1 MTEHNGIK
9 GEKASFVDDSQMAAL
24 VDSWATR
31 FGALAVLEVLGRGA
45 ELSDPFVILLF
56 VAKLV
61 LLYYALQPLKQYAKI
76 EMDRLLKASMLSW
89 DGVKFLI
96 LCAAFAVT
104 AGVTFPSVQRLF
116 NLGMSPI
123 GVGLIWTFVAVFAVV
138 LWVRSRRKGEQG
150 GP

>member
-9 GEKASFVDDSQMAAL
+9 GEKASFVDDRQMAAL

-45 ELSDPFVILLF
+45 ELSDPFVIVLF

-76 EMDRLLKASMLSW
+76 ELDRLLKSSMLSW
-89 DGVKFLI
+89 DGAKFGV

-104 AGVTFPSVQRLF
+104 VGVTFPSVTRLF

-123 GVGLIWTFVAVFAVV
+123 GVALIWFFIAATVIV
-138 LWVRSRRKGEQG
+138 LWLKSRRKGEKG

>member
-1 MTEHNGIK
+1 MTENNGSK
-9 GEKASFVDDSQMAAL
+9 VEKSTFVDDSQMAAL

-45 ELSDPFVILLF
+45 ELSDPFVIVLF

-61 LLYYALQPLKQYAKI
+61 LLYYALQPLLQYAKI
-76 EMDRLLKASMLSW
+76 EMDRLLKGRMLSW
-89 DGVKFLI
+89 DGVKFGV
-96 LCAAFAVT
+96 LCAAFVVT
-104 AGVTFPSVQRLF
+104 AGVTFPSATRLF

-123 GVGLIWTFVAVFAVV
+123 GVALIWAFIAGFVVV